1 MRTAVIYFLVF
12 GVGFGGIF
20 WLVWDYI
27 RHLRDQLVVMH
38 ARIQELEARNAE
50 LVLALEERHD
60 IARIDE
66 AIRRGRLES

>member
-1 MRTAVIYFLVF
+1 MRTAAIYFLVF

-27 RHLRDQLVVMH
+27 RRLRDQLVVMQT
-38 ARIQELEARNAE
+38 RIRELEARNAE